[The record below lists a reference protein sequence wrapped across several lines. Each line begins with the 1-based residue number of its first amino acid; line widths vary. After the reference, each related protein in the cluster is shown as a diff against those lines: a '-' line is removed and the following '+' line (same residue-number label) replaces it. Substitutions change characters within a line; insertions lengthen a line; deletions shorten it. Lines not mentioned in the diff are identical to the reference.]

1 MALLRLE
8 KINKVYGTGELKV
21 HALKDID
28 LSLEEGYFY
37 SIIGKSGSGKSTLLH
52 ILALLDTASS
62 GDYYLDGE
70 HIGDKSEKEKA
81 LIRRRKIG
89 FVFQAFNLLP
99 EYTVKENILMPLY
112 LDKAAIDRDYFEEIV
127 RVLGI
132 EDKLNYYPDELSGGQ
147 VQRVAI
153 ARALITKPAIIF
165 ADEPTGNLDE
175 VAGNDVIRLLKEL
188 KERYHQTIVM
198 VTHDLEIAEMTD
210 RVIPI
215 KDGRLSDEI

>member
-70 HIGDKSEKEKA
+70 YIGDKSEKEKA